1 MSADHT
7 KRFIVHLKEQLELYL
22 VRNRQRQVQR
32 EAPDYEPEDEE
43 ALQDEEFSDDT
54 FLGDA
59 SGTISAM
66 FKVFGAS
73 FLPYFDELLPK
84 FAEFSVRFFSYF
96 RLAKTLLP
104 DNGHSVSFVI

>member
-1 MSADHT
+1 MSPDHT
-7 KRFIVHLKEQLELYL
+7 KRYIIHLKEQLELYL

-73 FLPYFDELLPK
+73 FLPFFDELLPK
-84 FAEFSVRFFSYF
+84 FAEFSVTMLLISDQPRHLFQTMGSMRF
-96 RLAKTLLP
+96 L
-104 DNGHSVSFVI
+104 

>member
-1 MSADHT
+1 MSPEHT
-7 KRFIVHLKEQLELYL
+7 KRFILHLKEQLESYL
-22 VRNRQRQVQR
+22 VRNRQRQIR
-32 EAPDYEPEDEE
+32 RKEADYEPEDEE

-59 SGTISAM
+59 SGAISAL

-84 FAEFSVRFFSYF
+84 FAEFSVVF
-96 RLAKTLLP
+96 
-104 DNGHSVSFVI
+104 I

>member
-1 MSADHT
+1 MSPDHT
-7 KRFIVHLKEQLELYL
+7 KRFIVHLQEQLESYL
-22 VRNRQRQVQR
+22 VRNRQRQIR
-32 EAPDYEPEDEE
+32 RKEADYEPEDEE

-59 SGTISAM
+59 SGTISAL

-84 FAEFSVRFFSYF
+84 FAEFSVVFI
-96 RLAKTLLP
+96 L
-104 DNGHSVSFVI
+104 FVG